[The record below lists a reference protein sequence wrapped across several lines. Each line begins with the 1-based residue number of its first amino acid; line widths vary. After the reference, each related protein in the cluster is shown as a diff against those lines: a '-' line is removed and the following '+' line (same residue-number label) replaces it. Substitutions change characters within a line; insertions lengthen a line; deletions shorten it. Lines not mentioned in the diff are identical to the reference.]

1 MINFDF
7 KFDEDSSMEIAI
19 EDRLSALER
28 DNPEA
33 KRGFSGPMIEQ
44 KLNQKEYTKHI
55 VEFSQN
61 VFVEEDPS
69 VQCKNYPSEEFDT
82 FDDCDKE
89 EMQSWVIDK
98 YNFLPFFM
106 AKEESNATA
115 GPVEVDFNCH
125 EFAAPQAYAHYNG
138 YIKSNCP
145 RPCTQTQIKLNKLLT
160 EKWPHPSVELMFSD
174 KVMVTYNYYPEFS
187 LVEALASLGGSLGLW
202 LGLGVLQL
210 LQLLLSTLVSLVD
223 SLMSKKK
230 STPGTIQMLF

>member
-1 MINFDF
+1 MTPS
-7 KFDEDSSMEIAI
+7 KF
-19 EDRLSALER
+19 
-28 DNPEA
+28 
-33 KRGFSGPMIEQ
+33 
-44 KLNQKEYTKHI
+44 

-61 VFVEEDPS
+61 VFVEDDPS
-69 VQCKNYPSEEFDT
+69 VQCKNYPFEDFDT

-210 LQLLLSTLVSLVD
+210 LQLLLATLVSLVD

>member
-1 MINFDF
+1 MIHFVF

-44 KLNQKEYTKHI
+44 KLNQKEYTKYI
-55 VEFSQN
+55 AEFSQN

-69 VQCKNYPSEEFDT
+69 VQCKNYPSVEFDT

-115 GPVEVDFNCH
+115 GLVEVDFNCQ
-125 EFAAPQAYAHYNG
+125 EIAAAQAYVHYNG
-138 YIKSNCP
+138 YIKSTCP
-145 RPCTQTQIKLNKLLT
+145 RPCTQTQTKLNKLVT
-160 EKWPHPSVELMFSD
+160 DKWSQTMIEVMFSD

-187 LVEALASLGGSLGLW
+187 LVEAMASLGGSLGLW

-210 LQLLLSTLVSLVD
+210 LQLTLAALISLIG
-223 SLMSKKK
+223 SLTNKEI
-230 STPGTIQMLF
+230 TRGT